1 MGSEKK
7 PISNS
12 PSLKWE
18 VKRSPSP
25 TLPAG
30 ERDVDGGDDAYLKLK
45 GGKRENIA
53 PLRLST
59 KRKTAMLMM

>member
-1 MGSEKK
+1 MGSKKK
-7 PISNS
+7 PLSKS

-18 VKRSPSP
+18 VKRSHSP
-25 TLPAG
+25 ALIAG
-30 ERDVDGGDDAYLKLK
+30 ERTVDGGDGAYLKLK

-53 PLRLST
+53 NLRLST